1 MKKTLNLLLTAL
13 LFLGFAACEKPQTEE
28 ETKEPNTENTDKPGP
43 GEDEGNKDDNGE
55 ENENEGNENEG
66 NGNNLPK
73 FDFPFF
79 EEFPIECGN
88 LIAEGSEVGV
98 TIEVT
103 KVEDHNFVFELRP
116 GPMVQSFKLDVYPL
130 SQLYNNLL
138 NDKAFGLLTSSE
150 SWAVN
155 ERIREYMF
163 DESGSGG
170 YAFSYKDFE
179 SEDDFLQIEF
189 DWMNTPYAA
198 ASAIAIPDCDYVIA
212 VVASTEEAISS
223 VTQEDLTLCF
233 VHTTSQ
239 PLIGDPQCEIE
250 VNTGYTAFGVQ
261 HYLNSDAAAVYFF
274 GYLTSEIDAYIDAFG
289 DTMFRDFIRTRVT
302 SPAIP
307 NDPNNPESLYYS
319 VNYGESADHRILSTT
334 CAVAV
339 DANLTP
345 QEGYS
350 RRDFHLK
357 EIPEDIPEPEL
368 SVDVL
373 EERVA
378 SSYVEFD
385 VNFTADCQ
393 TVFYNVFPASYL
405 ETIEAMSDK
414 EKRTLARYIRDFG
427 YGCHNPNFAWDD
439 NTGEATGSGA
449 VVRLDA
455 VSTFIAMNAANGP
468 IMPGNTYVVV
478 YVGRNGA
485 QQLSGLNISE
495 PFTTDERNLASPDG
509 FNGKDLKLVLDNPG
523 RTQFRG
529 TITYDPSTVSMVYVQ
544 YMTADNNPGLDENSS
559 WEQWMEFI
567 FGSGTSN
574 MLINAWPTTPSGRD
588 GLTWTGMNPDTDYTV
603 FMCAEDFDGNVSP
616 MYFETIRTSEIQ
628 VGPDPTI
635 LMSLSASNYDNYD
648 WTVKYKIDHDV
659 EYFLYCYT
667 DNPAD
672 LSAFMPGINKGHMNN
687 IKDSGFTYEQWVNG
701 IYEWVAGGFEE
712 NGGGMRAESDT
723 SQDWAGSQ
731 TVIAACIAAG
741 RDADGAPVYKMY
753 HLICQDG
760 KAQTLEEI
768 FGIAE

>member
-1 MKKTLNLLLTAL
+1 MKKILAFLTAAL
-13 LFLGFAACEKPQTEE
+13 LAFGFASCDKPQPEDTRN
-28 ETKEPNTENTDKPGP
+28 PDNNTETPGP
-43 GEDEGNKDDNGE
+43 DNGD
-55 ENENEGNENEG
+55 NGNSGDNG
-66 NGNNLPK
+66 DNGNNGDNGDNHDKPQQ
-73 FDFPFF
+73 FEFPFI
-79 EEFPIECGN
+79 EDYPIECGN
-88 LIAEGSEVGV
+88 LLAEGSEVGV

-103 KVEDHNFVFELRP
+103 KVEDQNFVFELRP

-130 SQLYNNLL
+130 AQLYNNLL
-138 NDKAFGLLTSSE
+138 NDRTFGNLTESE

-155 ERIREYMF
+155 ERIREYLF
-163 DESGSGG
+163 NESGSGG
-170 YAFSYKDFE
+170 YAFSVNDFDNA
-179 SEDDFLQIEF
+179 DDFLQIEF
-189 DWMNTPYAA
+189 DWMNTSYSA
-198 ASAIAIPDCDYVIA
+198 ASAIAIPDCDYIIA
-212 VVASTEEAISS
+212 VVASTDENISS
-223 VTQEDLTLCF
+223 ATQEDLTLCY

-250 VNTGYTAFGVQ
+250 VNAGFTSFGVQ
-261 HYLNSDAAAVYFF
+261 HHLNSDAAAVYFF

-289 DTMFRDFIRTRVT
+289 DTLFRDFMRTRVT
-302 SPAIP
+302 APSIA

-319 VNYGESADHRILSTT
+319 VNYGDGADSNILSTT

-357 EIPEDIPEPEL
+357 EVPEDMPEPEL
-368 SVDVL
+368 TVDIL
-373 EERVA
+373 EDRVA

-393 TVFYNVFPASYL
+393 TVFYNVFPVSYL
-405 ETIEAMSDK
+405 AEIDAMSAK
-414 EKRTLARYIRDFG
+414 EKRELARYIRDFG

-439 NTGEATGSGA
+439 STGEATGSGA

-455 VSTFIAMNAANGP
+455 VSAYAAMGAANVS
-468 IMPGNTYVVV
+468 IWPGNSYAVV

-485 QQLSGLNISE
+485 QQLSEVKYSE
-495 PFTTDERNLASPDG
+495 TFTADERNLTSPDG
-509 FNGKDLKLVLDNPG
+509 CNAKDLKLVLDNPG

-559 WEQWMEFI
+559 WSEWMEFI
-567 FGSGTSN
+567 FGSGSSN
-574 MLINAWPTTPSGRD
+574 MLVNAWTTQASGRD

-603 FMCAEDFDGNVSP
+603 FMCAEDFDGNVSA
-616 MYFETIRTSEIQ
+616 MHFATIRTSEIQ

-635 LMSLSASNYDNYD
+635 NMSLSPSNYDQYD
-648 WTVKYKIDHDV
+648 WTVSYKIDHDV

-672 LSAFMPGINKGHMNN
+672 LSAFMPGINKGHMSN
-687 IKDSGFTYEQWVNG
+687 IKDSGFSYEEWVNG

-741 RDADGAPVYKMY
+741 RDADGAPVYKLY

-768 FGIAE
+768 FGITE